1 MTNVWERVATAHSVM
16 SSPIKIDV
24 DYIKNGI
31 IVSACA
37 FLILAC
43 FDRLVAR
50 RFKRSYFAL
59 HVFAN
64 IIISALCWVPAMSAL
79 LNPAASTVPAPGKA
93 SSAVFMCWVYA
104 LHIYHPIFFKTTT
117 MDWVHHVPVYILNSL
132 MFSVRCG
139 DAISLKCLIL
149 CGVPG
154 GIDYLWQVLEG
165 EGQLDRGKYK
175 DWCASINMW
184 MRVPLGCISGYVIL
198 LGLYQQWDDASRHE
212 VVIAMLMGVHA
223 IWNVHFFGRQAV
235 EANVVDIINR
245 FGLAAGDIKLPKV
258 RALSGKKATSKG
270 QPKQGKDADSA
281 QKQAYPVDGE
291 TAAVAPPTAK
301 KAA

>member
-1 MTNVWERVATAHSVM
+1 
-16 SSPIKIDV
+16 
-24 DYIKNGI
+24 
-31 IVSACA
+31 
-37 FLILAC
+37 
-43 FDRLVAR
+43 
-50 RFKRSYFAL
+50 
-59 HVFAN
+59 
-64 IIISALCWVPAMSAL
+64 MSAL

-184 MRVPLGCISGYVIL
+184 MRVPLGCISGCERRTATPNAPSPL
-198 LGLYQQWDDASRHE
+198 DAPSAMCAAERHRYRCR
-212 VVIAMLMGVHA
+212 AL
-223 IWNVHFFGRQAV
+223 
-235 EANVVDIINR
+235 
-245 FGLAAGDIKLPKV
+245 LAAAQTSSCSASISSGTMP
-258 RALSGKKATSKG
+258 RATRSSS
-270 QPKQGKDADSA
+270 PC
-281 QKQAYPVDGE
+281 
-291 TAAVAPPTAK
+291 
-301 KAA
+301 